1 MAAPI
6 PSQTSLS
13 KTNKEERDE
22 RMESVERSY
31 KRYKEVISTLPKE
44 RGWITEHLSLYQGF
58 WFQTTRGLEGVMF
71 VQEHFKARPTDVLLI
86 SIPKSGTTWLKA
98 VIFAIMKRNCH
109 NNSTDHPLL
118 NSSPHNCIPFLE
130 LKLFGEPPIADV
142 ENMPSPRLFATHI
155 PYTSLPESVLTSGC
169 RIVYVCR
176 NPKDVFVSMWH
187 FMSKLR
193 EKNLPPLS
201 LEEVFDLFCKGIFPY
216 GPLWDHVLAY
226 QKASLECPRRV
237 LFLRYEDMKME
248 PLVHVKRLAE
258 FLGQPFSLEEE
269 NEGVVQ
275 EIVKLCSFESLSNLE
290 VNKSGTYRDDIK
302 NNVFFREGKVG
313 DFSNHLT
320 AQMIEILDQMT
331 NEKFGGVF

>member
-13 KTNKEERDE
+13 KTNKEESDE
-22 RMESVERSY
+22 RTESVERSY

-44 RGWITEHLSLYQGF
+44 RGWLTEHLSLYQGF
-58 WFQTTRGLEGVMF
+58 WYQPTGDLEGVMF

-86 SIPKSGTTWLKA
+86 SIPKSGTTWRKA
-98 VIFAIMKRNCH
+98 VIFAIMKRTCY

-118 NSSPHNCIPFLE
+118 YSSPHNCIPFLE
-130 LKLFGEPPIADV
+130 FKLFGEPPIADV
-142 ENMPSPRLFATHI
+142 ENMPSARLFATHI
-155 PYTSLPESVLTSGC
+155 PYTSLLESVLTSGC

-176 NPKDVFVSMWH
+176 NPNDVFVSMWH

-193 EKNLPPLS
+193 EKNLPPA
-201 LEEVFDLFCKGIFPY
+201 FTGRGIFPY
-216 GPLWDHVLAY
+216 GPLWDHVLGS

-237 LFLRYEDMKME
+237 LFLRYKDMKME

-258 FLGQPFSLEEE
+258 FFGQPFSLEEE

-275 EIVKLCSFESLSNLE
+275 EILKLCSFENLSKLE
-290 VNKSGTYRDDIK
+290 ANTSGTYRDGIK
-302 NNVFFREGKVG
+302 NSVFFREGKVG

-320 AQMIEILDQMT
+320 AQMIKILDQMT

>member
-1 MAAPI
+1 
-6 PSQTSLS
+6 
-13 KTNKEERDE
+13 
-22 RMESVERSY
+22 
-31 KRYKEVISTLPKE
+31 
-44 RGWITEHLSLYQGF
+44 
-58 WFQTTRGLEGVMF
+58 
-71 VQEHFKARPTDVLLI
+71 
-86 SIPKSGTTWLKA
+86 
-98 VIFAIMKRNCH
+98 
-109 NNSTDHPLL
+109 
-118 NSSPHNCIPFLE
+118 
-130 LKLFGEPPIADV
+130 
-142 ENMPSPRLFATHI
+142 MPSPRLFATHI

-187 FMSKLR
+187 FMFKLR

-201 LEEVFDLFCKGIFPY
+201 LEEVFDLFYKGIFPY

-275 EIVKLCSFESLSNLE
+275 EILKLCSFESLSNLE